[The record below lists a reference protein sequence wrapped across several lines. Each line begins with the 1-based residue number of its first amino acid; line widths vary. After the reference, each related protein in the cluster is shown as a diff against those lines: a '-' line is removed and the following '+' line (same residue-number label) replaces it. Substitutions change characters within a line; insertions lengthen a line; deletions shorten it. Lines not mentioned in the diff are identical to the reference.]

1 MCAQI
6 QLGTSCLSPRLAAT
20 TPRMR
25 YLSIDTQITKPIG
38 STTIRA
44 TVTLSSRS
52 RPPRIRQHTPYSA
65 AVSDRFTAVAAWY
78 RMNGDRLARSV

>member
-6 QLGTSCLSPRLAAT
+6 QSGTSYLSPRFAAM

-25 YLSIDTQITKPIG
+25 YVSIDTQITKPTG
-38 STTIRA
+38 STTRRA

-52 RPPRIRQHTPYSA
+52 TPPRIRLHSA
-65 AVSDRFTAVAAWY
+65 
-78 RMNGDRLARSV
+78 